1 MCRKGI
7 CFESFYLSS
16 SKIQDLFSD
25 VSNFGFTRFAASQV
39 LWSKGAGMKFSMVSP
54 RVRAY
59 PGRLPYFRAPV
70 EHARWILGSKKEAG
84 PSLKVLDS
92 WVF

>member
-54 RVRAY
+54 R
-59 PGRLPYFRAPV
+59 PGKGLPGEASLFR
-70 EHARWILGSKKEAG
+70 G
-84 PSLKVLDS
+84 PCGAC
-92 WVF
+92 

>member
-16 SKIQDLFSD
+16 SKIQDFFSD

-39 LWSKGAGMKFSMVSP
+39 LWSKGAEIKYSMVSP
-54 RVRAY
+54 RAG
-59 PGRLPYFRAPV
+59 PGRLPYFGAPV

>member
-59 PGRLPYFRAPV
+59 PRELPYSGPL
-70 EHARWILGSKKEAG
+70 WSMLGY
-84 PSLKVLDS
+84 
-92 WVF
+92 

>member
-1 MCRKGI
+1 
-7 CFESFYLSS
+7 
-16 SKIQDLFSD
+16 
-25 VSNFGFTRFAASQV
+25 
-39 LWSKGAGMKFSMVSP
+39 MVSP
-54 RVRAY
+54 RAG
-59 PGRLPYFRAPV
+59 PGRLPYFGAPV

>member
-39 LWSKGAGMKFSMVSP
+39 LWSKGAGIKFSMVSP
-54 RVRAY
+54 RDY
-59 PGRLPYFRAPV
+59 PGSLPYFRAPV

>member
-39 LWSKGAGMKFSMVSP
+39 LWSKGAEIKYSMVSP
-54 RVRAY
+54 RDVW
-59 PGRLPYFRAPV
+59 PGGLPYFGAPV